1 MNFFEKAQA
10 RAYAQDI
17 LGLTGHPDQDEI
29 RAAYKKLAFEKHPDR
44 GEGTA
49 DDFSRIGAAYS
60 LLKDDKG
67 YTAADALQTAPTDTG
82 ATTIRPKAS
91 RPSRVNVSEIV
102 DGDAPK
108 AEHVSPRRL
117 RTALTSRICKIN
129 ENEAQECRTLLDDIP
144 FMAEPDPDEQ
154 SLRASILD
162 VIKTTGAP
170 HVPHTN
176 HLPYAIRQ
184 SGRRISYM
192 VSAQIEKGVNRVAV
206 PTGAFTDNRKV
217 LPIIVRFKAP
227 EEGIGTHNVS
237 AATLA
242 DSFPG
247 AKSVRI
253 HFAVGEWPKPAAAFQ
268 RAYA

>member
-10 RAYAQDI
+10 RAHAQEI
-17 LGLTGHPDQDEI
+17 LGLAGHPEPDEI
-29 RAAYKKLAFEKHPDR
+29 RAAFKKLAFEKHPDR
-44 GEGTA
+44 GQGTA
-49 DDFSRIGAAYS
+49 EEFARITTAYT
-60 LLKDDKG
+60 LLKEDKG

-82 ATTIRPKAS
+82 ATTIRPKAK
-91 RPSRVNVSEIV
+91 RPQSVPVNKMVNEE
-102 DGDAPK
+102 
-108 AEHVSPRRL
+108 AEAAAYVSPRRL
-117 RTALTSRICKIN
+117 RTAMTSRICKIN
-129 ENEAQECRTLLDDIP
+129 TNEAQECRTLLDEIP

-162 VIKTTGAP
+162 VIKDTGAP

-192 VSAQIEKGVNRVAV
+192 VSASIEEGVNRVAV

-217 LPIIVRFKAP
+217 RPIIVRFKAP
-227 EEGIGTHNVS
+227 GEGVGTHVV
-237 AATLA
+237 AASTLA
-242 DSFPG
+242 ESFPG

-253 HFAVGEWPKPAAAFQ
+253 HFGLGEWPKAAAELE

>member
-10 RAYAQDI
+10 RAYAQEI
-17 LGLTGHPDQDEI
+17 LGLKGHPDHDEI

-49 DDFSRIGAAYS
+49 EEFARIATAYA

-67 YTAADALQTAPTDTG
+67 YTATDALQTAPTDTG
-82 ATTIRPKAS
+82 ATTIHPKAR
-91 RPSRVNVSEIV
+91 RPASVPVGQVGDDEIAAADYV
-102 DGDAPK
+102 R
-108 AEHVSPRRL
+108 PRRL
-117 RTALTSRICKIN
+117 RTALTSRICRIN
-129 ENEAQECRTLLDDIP
+129 ADEAQECRTLLDEIP

-162 VIKTTGAP
+162 IIKDTGAP

-192 VSAQIEKGVNRVAV
+192 VSASIEEGANRVAV

-227 EEGIGTHNVS
+227 EEGIGTHVVS
-237 AATLA
+237 ASTLA
-242 DSFPG
+242 ESFPG

-253 HFAVGEWPKPAAAFQ
+253 HFGLGEWPKPAAAMQ

>member
-10 RAYAQDI
+10 RAYAQEI
-17 LGLTGHPDQDEI
+17 LGLAGHPDQDEI

-44 GEGTA
+44 GQGTA
-49 DDFSRIGAAYS
+49 DEFARISTAYA

-82 ATTIRPKAS
+82 ATTIRPKAQ
-91 RPSRVNVSEIV
+91 RPASVPVNAMV
-102 DGDAPK
+102 DEDAK
-108 AEHVSPRRL
+108 AASYVSPRRL
-117 RTALTSRICKIN
+117 RTAMTSRICKIN
-129 ENEAQECRTLLDDIP
+129 ANEAKECRTLLDEIP
-144 FMAEPDPDEQ
+144 FMAEPDQDEI

-170 HVPHTN
+170 HVPHKN

-192 VSAQIEKGVNRVAV
+192 VNEPIEEGVNRVAV

-227 EEGIGTHNVS
+227 EEGVGTHVV
-237 AATLA
+237 AASTLA
-242 DSFPG
+242 ESFPG

-253 HFAVGEWPKPAAAFQ
+253 HFGLGEWPKPAAEAQ

>member
-10 RAYAQDI
+10 RAYAQET
-17 LGLTGHPDQDEI
+17 LGLAGHPDQDEI

-44 GEGTA
+44 GQGTA
-49 DDFSRIGAAYS
+49 DEFARISTAYA

-67 YTAADALQTAPTDTG
+67 YTAADALRTPPTDTG
-82 ATTIRPKAS
+82 ATTIRPKTTRPTSVPVNKMVDEDAKAAS
-91 RPSRVNVSEIV
+91 F
-102 DGDAPK
+102 
-108 AEHVSPRRL
+108 VSPRRL
-117 RTALTSRICKIN
+117 RTAMTSRICRIN
-129 ENEAQECRTLLDDIP
+129 ANEAEECRTLLDEIP
-144 FMAEPDPDEQ
+144 FMAEPDQDEI

-170 HVPHTN
+170 HVPHRN

-192 VSAQIEKGVNRVAV
+192 VSAPIEEGVNRVAV
-206 PTGAFTDNRKV
+206 PTGSFTDNRKV
-217 LPIIVRFKAP
+217 IPIIVRFKANG
-227 EEGIGTHNVS
+227 EGAGTHVV
-237 AATLA
+237 AASTLA

-253 HFAVGEWPKPAAAFQ
+253 HFGLGEWPKAAAETE
-268 RAYA
+268 RTYA

>member
-10 RAYAQDI
+10 RAYAQEV
-17 LGLTGHPDQDEI
+17 LGLSGHPDHDDI

-44 GEGTA
+44 GTGTA
-49 DDFSRIGAAYS
+49 DEFARISAAYT

-67 YTAADALQTAPTDTG
+67 YTAADVLQTAPTDVG
-82 ATTIRPKAS
+82 ATTIRPKAA
-91 RPSRVNVSEIV
+91 RPSRVHVSEILG
-102 DGDAPK
+102 DGERPAGTI
-108 AEHVSPRRL
+108 SPRRL
-117 RTALTSRICKIN
+117 RTAMTSRICKIN
-129 ENEAQECRTLLDDIP
+129 QDEAQECRTLLDEIP
-144 FMAEPDPDEQ
+144 FMAEPDHDEQ
-154 SLRASILD
+154 SLRASIVD
-162 VIKTTGAP
+162 VIKNTGAP

-192 VSAQIEKGVNRVAV
+192 VSASIEEGVNRVAV

-217 LPIIVRFKAP
+217 RPIMVRFKAP
-227 EEGIGTHNVS
+227 EDGIGTHVVS
-237 AATLA
+237 ATTLA

-253 HFAVGEWPKPAAAFQ
+253 HFGLGQWPEPAVEARP
-268 RAYA
+268 AYA

>member
-10 RAYAQDI
+10 RAHAQEI
-17 LGLTGHPDQDEI
+17 LGLSGHPEHEEI

-44 GEGTA
+44 GQGTA
-49 DDFSRIGAAYS
+49 TEFTRITTAYA

-82 ATTIRPKAS
+82 ATTIRPKAR
-91 RPSRVNVSEIV
+91 RPGSVPVSTIV
-102 DGDAPK
+102 DDEAT
-108 AEHVSPRRL
+108 AATYVSPRRL
-117 RTALTSRICKIN
+117 RTAMTSRICKIN
-129 ENEAQECRTLLDDIP
+129 SDEAQECRTLLDEIP

-162 VIKTTGAP
+162 VITTTGAP

-192 VSAQIEKGVNRVAV
+192 VSASIEEGVNRVAV

-217 LPIIVRFKAP
+217 LPIMVRFKAP
-227 EEGIGTHNVS
+227 NEGNGTHVVTAS
-237 AATLA
+237 TLA

-253 HFAVGEWPKPAAAFQ
+253 HFGLGEWPAPAVGTQ